1 MVGFTSELIM
11 KTYVTF
17 PLALAPGIPD
27 DFLFTD
33 VLYFLEKLRQ
43 LPGFHVYAV
52 EPYLKITDD
61 QPVEV
66 PRISD
71 PVRMCDLMIWLSV
84 CSTPRCVQEVEE
96 RAKARKPLLV
106 GLTLGDHAQA
116 NRTIS
121 FLESIKFAHLDRPDL
136 VRHFNFRKL
145 DELVDCAGSLSR
157 SIEFNRGKISSY

>member
-1 MVGFTSELIM
+1 M

-27 DFLFTD
+27 GFLFTD

-52 EPYLKITDD
+52 EPVLKITDD
-61 QPVEV
+61 LPVEV

-71 PVRMCDLMIWLSV
+71 PVKTCDLMIWLSV
-84 CSTPRCVQEVEE
+84 CSTPRCVQEVEA

-145 DELVDCAGSLSR
+145 DELVECVSSLSR
-157 SIEFNRGKISSY
+157 SIESNRGKLSTF